1 MIIEKYLHEVIFQN
15 DIFKFRCF
23 EIENIN
29 DIDFIFSSNFLA
41 YDIELDY
48 ENNLIKF
55 KSDFYKRINN
65 YFVEKYVFSFSGK
78 CDDEDLYNIYYQ
90 FKFLNKNKILL
101 DFNWIDK
108 DINVKAKLVKKRLCL
123 KIHKNLKF

>member
-1 MIIEKYLHEVIFQN
+1 M
-15 DIFKFRCF
+15 
-23 EIENIN
+23 
-29 DIDFIFSSNFLA
+29 A
-41 YDIELDY
+41 YDIEVDY

-65 YFVEKYVFSFSGK
+65 HFVEKYVFSFSGK
-78 CDDEDLYNIYYQ
+78 CDDEDLYDIYYQ

-123 KIHKNLKF
+123 KKHKFKI